1 MTGDYKGDYQEL
13 VDEISELLGVPATLE
28 NRDFELIAFGVYD
41 SEGDLDPSALDP
53 VRTRSILTRRSTAAV
68 RTWFEGFGITR
79 ASAPV
84 RIPPTP
90 EAGVY
95 RGRICLPVRHRGVV
109 LGYVWL
115 LDSDPGPTDPQLDAA
130 MRVTARIG
138 ALLADE
144 AQHGAD
150 LSREL
155 RAVLTAERGWQA
167 DMAVAA
173 LRTALGPRGDGPYAV
188 VCVAP
193 WPSADP
199 DDAPSARTVPHATAL
214 CTVPWGPSAQSLAA
228 LVRLRATDTL
238 TPASSAA
245 GRLLERARD
254 VEGGGGAYGGGA
266 YGGGAYGGG
275 AYGGTGSGGETSTG
289 GPGSGSGPSAG
300 GPGSGGGPGT
310 GRSGGPST
318 GGSGAS
324 RSGASRSGG
333 SGSGTGGSGTGGSGA
348 DGQGTGRPGTGGSGT
363 GRSGTGGSGA
373 DGQGTGGS
381 DSGRTD
387 TGSSGTGGPGT
398 GGSGVD
404 GQGTGGSG
412 TVRSDTGGSGTGRS
426 DTGRPGTDGSGADGQ
441 GAGGSGA
448 GRSGTGRPGAPG
460 SGTGRPGSGDGGRST
475 SAEKEGGGPGDTRSR
490 GNRSG
495 GDLPVH
501 GTPGRPAKDPAA
513 APPTVAAGIAV
524 PRLSLAE
531 LAPAWQEASDAA
543 RAALAEPGFGPVA
556 EWSRI
561 GPYRLLTALPPETA
575 HDPVVRPLLAPA
587 HRELA
592 RTAEVYLDCA
602 GQAGRTAAELG
613 IHRQTLYYRL
623 SRVEQLTGL
632 DLDDGEDRLLLHMAL
647 KAARL

>member
-28 NRDFELIAFGVYD
+28 NRDFELIAFGAYD

-79 ASAPV
+79 ASSPV

-115 LDSDPGPTDPQLDAA
+115 LESDPGPTDQQLEAA

-173 LRTALGPRGDGPYAV
+173 LRTALGSRGDGPYAV

-199 DDAPSARTVPHATAL
+199 ENAPSARTVPHATAL
-214 CTVPWGPSAQSLAA
+214 CTLPWGPAAHALAI
-228 LVRLRATDTL
+228 LVRLRAPDTL
-238 TPASSAA
+238 TPATTAA
-245 GRLLERARD
+245 TRLLGEEARAT
-254 VEGGGGAYGGGA
+254 
-266 YGGGAYGGG
+266 
-275 AYGGTGSGGETSTG
+275 GTGTGE
-289 GPGSGSGPSAG
+289 PSAG
-300 GPGSGGGPGT
+300 AGN
-310 GRSGGPST
+310 PST
-318 GGSGAS
+318 
-324 RSGASRSGG
+324 
-333 SGSGTGGSGTGGSGA
+333 
-348 DGQGTGRPGTGGSGT
+348 RPGE
-363 GRSGTGGSGA
+363 GA
-373 DGQGTGGS
+373 
-381 DSGRTD
+381 R
-387 TGSSGTGGPGT
+387 
-398 GGSGVD
+398 
-404 GQGTGGSG
+404 
-412 TVRSDTGGSGTGRS
+412 
-426 DTGRPGTDGSGADGQ
+426 
-441 GAGGSGA
+441 
-448 GRSGTGRPGAPG
+448 
-460 SGTGRPGSGDGGRST
+460 
-475 SAEKEGGGPGDTRSR
+475 
-490 GNRSG
+490 
-495 GDLPVH
+495 
-501 GTPGRPAKDPAA
+501 
-513 APPTVAAGIAV
+513 AAGIGE
-524 PRLSLAE
+524 PRDGLAGV
-531 LAPAWQEASDAA
+531 APAWQEASAAA
-543 RAALAEPGFGPVA
+543 RAALAEPRLGPVA

-561 GPYRLLTALPPETA
+561 GPYRLLTSLPPETA
-575 HDPVVRPLLAPA
+575 HDPAVRPLLSPA

-592 RTAEVYLDCA
+592 RTAETYLDCA
-602 GQAGRTAAELG
+602 GQAARTAAELG

-647 KAARL
+647 KGARL

>member
-1 MTGDYKGDYQEL
+1 MTSDAASFHRAGDYQEL

-28 NRDFELIAFGVYD
+28 NRDFELIAFGAYD

-53 VRTRSILTRRSTAAV
+53 VRTRSILTRRSTATV

-79 ASAPV
+79 ASGPV

-115 LDSDPGPTDPQLDAA
+115 LDSDPGPTDRQLDAA

-155 RAVLTAERGWQA
+155 RAVLTAERGWQG

-173 LRTALGPRGDGPYAV
+173 LRTALGSRADGPYTV

-193 WPSADP
+193 WPSTDP

-214 CTVPWGPSAQSLAA
+214 CTVPWGVTGQALAA

-245 GRLLERARD
+245 GRLLERARG
-254 VEGGGGAYGGGA
+254 VEGSAGGAYG
-266 YGGGAYGGG
+266 
-275 AYGGTGSGGETSTG
+275 E
-289 GPGSGSGPSAG
+289 P
-300 GPGSGGGPGT
+300 
-310 GRSGGPST
+310 
-318 GGSGAS
+318 
-324 RSGASRSGG
+324 
-333 SGSGTGGSGTGGSGA
+333 
-348 DGQGTGRPGTGGSGT
+348 
-363 GRSGTGGSGA
+363 
-373 DGQGTGGS
+373 
-381 DSGRTD
+381 
-387 TGSSGTGGPGT
+387 
-398 GGSGVD
+398 
-404 GQGTGGSG
+404 
-412 TVRSDTGGSGTGRS
+412 
-426 DTGRPGTDGSGADGQ
+426 
-441 GAGGSGA
+441 GSGA
-448 GRSGTGRPGAPG
+448 GRSGGEPSAGRSGGTHGSRPTENRG
-460 SGTGRPGSGDGGRST
+460 SGPDADRAPRSDDSGPGGAGGARNSGNRPGSGS
-475 SAEKEGGGPGDTRSR
+475 SIGPVQGAPGAGHGAAGSDATRDATARDAATPVTTGDTAASGATR
-490 GNRSG
+490 G
-495 GDLPVH
+495 
-501 GTPGRPAKDPAA
+501 TA
-513 APPTVAAGIAV
+513 APGATRNTAASGATRGAPVPGAVAAGVAAA
-524 PRLSLAE
+524 RAGLAE
-531 LAPAWQEASDAA
+531 LAPAWQEASAAA
-543 RAALAEPGFGPVA
+543 RAALAEPRFGPVA

-575 HDPVVRPLLAPA
+575 HDPVVRPLLSPA

-647 KAARL
+647 KGARL